1 MKIGIIQVRQ
11 QTHSPIMPDVVQ
23 LLREWGA
30 QVDWVYPEET
40 VVSVAS
46 IRVEHDL
53 YVLKSGTELAL
64 SLAGVLDAAGAV
76 VLNPFRVAAIM
87 RDKVAG
93 TGVLQAAGLPV
104 PDTYIGSDARQFEPL
119 LEAGPLIFK
128 PYRGWQG
135 RGIQVVCQASELD
148 DVAPSGGL
156 VYAQRYYP
164 PDGCDRKIY
173 SIGGQLFGVTR
184 RWPALSFEDKIGV
197 PFTLSPDLHE
207 LALCCGRAF
216 GIDLFGID
224 IIESGGKAWVVDFC
238 SFPGFKGVPDA
249 ALRLA
254 DYIYTA
260 AQRVLGGR
268 PAMEPPKVEV
278 AA

>member
-11 QTHSPIMPDVVQ
+11 QGHSPIMPEVVQ

-30 QVDWVYPEET
+30 QVDSIYPEGT
-40 VVSVAS
+40 VSSLAS
-46 IRVEHDL
+46 IRVDHDL

-76 VLNPFRVAAIM
+76 ILNSFPVATMM
-87 RDKVAG
+87 RDKIAG
-93 TGVLQAAGLPV
+93 TGILQAAGLPV
-104 PDTYIGSDARQFEPL
+104 PDTYVGSDARQFEPL
-119 LEAGPLIFK
+119 LDGGPLIFK

-135 RGIQVVCQASELD
+135 RGIQVVRQACELD

-156 VYAQRYYP
+156 VYAQRFHQ

-173 SIGGQLFGVTR
+173 SIGGQLFGVMR
-184 RWPALSFEDKIGV
+184 KWPVCSFEDKTGV
-197 PFTLSPDLHE
+197 PFTLSPELHDL
-207 LALCCGRAF
+207 ARRCGQAF

-224 IIESGGKAWVVDFC
+224 VIESAGKAWVVDFC

-260 AQRVLGGR
+260 AQRVLEGK
-268 PAMEPPKVEV
+268 PVMEPPNVRV